1 MLQLHTGNIVYISIL
16 SDLTLKVV
24 SLNRQNVIQVWMK
37 QSSEILV
44 SGISQ
49 ITWLLLN
56 YFFMIYEVLIISAE
70 YKIIYFFFGN
80 TSLIDFW
87 YKW

>member
-80 TSLIDFW
+80 TPLIDFW
-87 YKW
+87 YK

>member
-16 SDLTLKVV
+16 SDLTLKVA

-37 QSSEILV
+37 QSSEILI

-80 TSLIDFW
+80 TPLIDFW
-87 YKW
+87 YK